1 MKRLAWL
8 AFLLLAACHGPRRTV
23 PASNPDLP
31 FTNAVEVGDTLY
43 IAGHLGLDPVSGEP
57 PADPAVEAE
66 AVLDSFQ
73 GTIERAG
80 FEMSDLVHVRVFC
93 SDVGLYDVFNEAY
106 RKRFDGEFP
115 ARAFIGSG
123 TLLRGAR
130 FEVEGIAVE
139 D

>member
-1 MKRLAWL
+1 MKRLIVL
-8 AFLLLAACHGPRRTV
+8 AALLLVACHGPRRSV
-23 PASNPDLP
+23 PASNPELP
-31 FTNAVEVGDTLY
+31 FTNAVQVGDTLY
-43 IAGHLGLDPVSGEP
+43 IAGHLGLDPLTGEV

-73 GTIERAG
+73 ETIERAG
-80 FEMSDLVHVRVFC
+80 FEMADLVHVRVFC
-93 SDVGLYDVFNEAY
+93 SDVDLYGVFNEAY
-106 RKRFDGEFP
+106 RKRFEGEFP